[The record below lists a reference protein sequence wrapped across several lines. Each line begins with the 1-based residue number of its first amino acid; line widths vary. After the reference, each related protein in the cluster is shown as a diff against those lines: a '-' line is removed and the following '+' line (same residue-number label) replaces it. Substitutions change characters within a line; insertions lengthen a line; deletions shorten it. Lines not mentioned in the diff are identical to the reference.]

1 MYVPPA
7 FAETREEVLRDVISA
22 HPLAILVTA
31 GAAAGDTAAAAP
43 QATHLPMTL
52 GEDGGRRVLRGHV
65 ARANP
70 HWRALVA
77 PAPAPVLVIFQGA
90 AAYVTPSWYPSK
102 AETGKVV
109 PTWNYEAVHVTG
121 TARAIEDGGWLAAQ
135 IRELTNQLEA
145 ANPAPWSVDD
155 APSEFTAALARG
167 IVGIEVAVEAIVGK
181 VKASQ
186 NRPEPD
192 RRGVASGLAAAGPAA
207 ERLVRRIEETLP

>member
-1 MYVPPA
+1 MMYVPPA
-7 FAETREEVLRDVISA
+7 FAEIRAEVLRDVIRA
-22 HPLAILVTA
+22 YPLAVLVTA
-31 GAAAGDTAAAAP
+31 GAAAP

-70 HWRALVA
+70 HWRALVE
-77 PAPAPVLVIFQGA
+77 PAPVLVIFQGA
-90 AAYVTPSWYPSK
+90 AAYVTPSWYPTK

-135 IRELTNQLEA
+135 VRELTNQLEA

-155 APSEFTAALARG
+155 APSEFTATLARG
-167 IVGIEVAVEAIVGK
+167 NVGIEVAVEAIVGK